1 MNAKTDVLRKLL
13 RIEWRGVGLFAT
25 GYSFAF
31 DQQHIAHTYPDRD
44 AGFIEAT
51 GRNPATYSFSLL
63 FRNGNA
69 LAPEEQYPLTWRKF
83 IVACLDRSTGTLL
96 HPELGPI
103 KVKCRSQQTQWDGTK
118 RDGVDVSAEF
128 VETSDTEDELAALL
142 KRSAAYDA
150 EYEAQFL
157 DDNVKDVKPAPDV
170 PSTLAPS
177 LLDSMK
183 QLTGTI
189 AMAKASVGNVAASI
203 EAYANAVD
211 DLAEQINDLNN
222 PAYAPIL
229 ESLRR
234 LHGAVIDLGLPDKA
248 AARPVTSVTVK
259 RDAPVAAVASAF
271 ANKLEDFLALNPSA
285 ASRTSLAAGTPVFV
299 YAA

>member
-1 MNAKTDVLRKLL
+1 MNPKADVLQKLL

-25 GYSFAF
+25 GFSFAF

-51 GRNPATYSFSLL
+51 GRNPAVYSFSLL
-63 FRNGNA
+63 FRNGNT
-69 LAPEEQYPLTWRKF
+69 LAPEEQYPLAWRKF

-96 HPELGPI
+96 HPELGPV
-103 KVKCRSQQTQWDGTK
+103 KVKCRSQQTQWDATK

-157 DDNVKDVKPAPDV
+157 DGVVKDVTPAPEV
-170 PSTLAPS
+170 PSTLSPS
-177 LLDSMK
+177 LLESLK

-189 AMAKASVGNVAASI
+189 AMAKASVGNVAAAI
-203 EAYANAVD
+203 ESYANAVD
-211 DLAEQINDLNN
+211 DLAEQISDLNE

-234 LHGAVIDLGLPDKA
+234 LHGSVVDLGLPIKA
-248 AARPVTSVTVK
+248 ASRPVTSVLVR
-259 RDAPVAAVASAF
+259 RDAPVAAIASAF
-271 ANKLEDFLALNPSA
+271 GNKLEDFLALNPSA
-285 ASRTSLAAGTPVFV
+285 ASKTSLPAGEPVFV
-299 YAA
+299 YAS

>member
-1 MNAKTDVLRKLL
+1 MKVNVLDKLL
-13 RIEWRGVGLFAT
+13 RIEWRGVGLFASGFT
-25 GYSFAF
+25 FGF
-31 DQQHIAHTYPDRD
+31 DQQHIQHTYPDRD
-44 AGFIEAT
+44 AGFVEAT

-69 LAPEEQYPLTWRKF
+69 LAPEEQYPLAWRKF
-83 IVACLDRSTGTLL
+83 VVACLDRSTGTLL
-96 HPELGPI
+96 HPELGGV
-103 KVKCRSQQTQWDGTK
+103 KVKCRSQSTTWDANK

-157 DDNVKDVKPAPDV
+157 DGNVKDVTPAPDV
-170 PSTLAPS
+170 PSALYPS
-177 LLDSMK
+177 LLDSLK

-189 AMAKASVGNVAASI
+189 AMAKASIGNVAALVES
-203 EAYANAVD
+203 YANAVD

-222 PAYAPIL
+222 PAYASIL

-234 LHGAVIDLGLPDKA
+234 LHGAVIDMILPSKA
-248 AARPVTSVTVK
+248 AARPVASVVVK
-259 RDAPVAAVASAF
+259 RDAPVASVASSF
-271 ANKLEDFLALNPSA
+271 SNKLEDFLALNPA
-285 ASRTSLAAGTPVFV
+285 LASRTSVSGGTPVFV
-299 YAA
+299 YAS